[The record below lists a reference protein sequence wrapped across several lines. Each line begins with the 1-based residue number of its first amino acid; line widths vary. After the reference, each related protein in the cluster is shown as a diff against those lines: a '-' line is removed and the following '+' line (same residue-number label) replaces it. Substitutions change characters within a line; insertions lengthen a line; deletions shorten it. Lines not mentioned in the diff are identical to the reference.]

1 MSCVYTCTRPRTL
14 PPPRAAVA
22 PGDTSN
28 KEPLGV
34 GTGADK
40 GARETPFITS
50 SPSAREANGR
60 QSPDLPMHMSTFL
73 SVGSETPPHPKGQ
86 GRWWT
91 LP

>member
-1 MSCVYTCTRPRTL
+1 MSCIYTRTQPRTL
-14 PPPRAAVA
+14 PPPRAALA

-28 KEPLGV
+28 KEPS

-40 GARETPFITS
+40 GARETPFITN
-50 SPSAREANGR
+50 SPSAREANRR

-73 SVGSETPPHPKGQ
+73 SWLASETPSHPKGP
-86 GRWWT
+86 GAVG